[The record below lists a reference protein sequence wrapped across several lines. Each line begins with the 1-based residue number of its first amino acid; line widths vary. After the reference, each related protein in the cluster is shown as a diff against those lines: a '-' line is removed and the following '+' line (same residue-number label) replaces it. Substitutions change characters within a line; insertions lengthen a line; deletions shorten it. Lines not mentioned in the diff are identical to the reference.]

1 MMSPPD
7 SGGFLFSERGTKRMS
22 EMKRVFSGM
31 QPTGVAHLGNLIGA
45 FHNWVGMQE
54 EFQTIYCV
62 VDLHAMS
69 SPYDPAEL
77 SVSRLRLAK
86 MIIAAGVDPKKS
98 LLYYQ
103 SEVPQHTELYWIV
116 GTLAGIGQLQRMTQ
130 FKDRSDQAGPNL
142 GLLAYPVLQ
151 AADIFIHRAHAVP
164 VGDDQT
170 QHLELTRDLAERF
183 NSRYGEVFPIPER
196 ITPEIGA
203 RVMSLQGPTVKMS
216 KSDPNAKATVFL
228 TDSTDEIVKKI
239 KSAVTDTGTD
249 VTYDWETKPGI
260 SNLLEIFSFFSA
272 RSIDDLVDEH
282 RIGGYGAFKVAVA
295 EAVADGVKPIRE
307 AYEGMSD
314 GEVATVMSD
323 SAQRARVSADETMAR
338 VREAV
343 GLS

>member
-1 MMSPPD
+1 MSQ
-7 SGGFLFSERGTKRMS
+7 K
-22 EMKRVFSGM
+22 KRVFSGM

-45 FHNWVGMQE
+45 FDNWVAMQDE
-54 EFQTIYCV
+54 YETIYCV

-69 SPYDPAEL
+69 APYDPAEL
-77 SVSRLRLAK
+77 SESRLRLAK

-103 SEVPQHTELYWIV
+103 SEVPQHSELYWIV
-116 GTLAGIGQLQRMTQ
+116 GTLTGIGQLQRMTQ
-130 FKDRSDQAGPNL
+130 FKEKADKSGQSF

-151 AADIFIHRAHAVP
+151 AADILIHKAHAVP

-183 NSRYGEVFPIPER
+183 NRRFGEVFPLPER

-203 RVMSLQGPTVKMS
+203 RVMSFQEPTVKMS

-249 VTYDWETKPGI
+249 VAYDWETKPGI
-260 SNLLEIFSFFSA
+260 SNLLEIFSFFSG
-272 RSIDDLVDEH
+272 RPIDDLVDEY
-282 RIGGYGAFKVAVA
+282 RTGGYGAFKVAVA
-295 EAVADGVKPIRE
+295 ETVADGVKPLRE
-307 AYEGMSD
+307 AYEGTSD
-314 GEVATVMSD
+314 REVAAVMSD
-323 SAQRARVSADETMAR
+323 SAERAKESADETMAI